1 MREETKKFIKISRNQ
16 LKTMF
21 QDRLDSLKENV
32 FIMKAGEERDAKIL
46 FVKEYQQW
54 LTKIE
59 VLTGEK
65 KEGSKEPDYI

>member
-1 MREETKKFIKISRNQ
+1 
-16 LKTMF
+16 
-21 QDRLDSLKENV
+21 
-32 FIMKAGEERDAKIL
+32 MKAGEERDAKIL

>member
-1 MREETKKFIKISRNQ
+1 MKEETKKFIKISRNQ

-32 FIMKAGEERDAKIL
+32 FIMKSGEERDAKIL

-65 KEGSKEPDYI
+65 KEESKEPDYI